1 MTLILAML
9 MHAIL
14 AEIAPTVLKILEIT
28 ILVHLTI
35 LGISY
40 KSLFFW
46 LHIKKLDM
54 HSLY

>member
-1 MTLILAML
+1 ML

-14 AEIAPTVLKILEIT
+14 AEIAPTLLKILEIT